1 MLPEGQQPFQKEVT
15 EVPYPVPQVLRVA
28 LIAQCQRPTLNLNG
42 RMINMMR
49 YSNSLITQPQVVALG
64 GTPAKINLPLNTITR
79 ISILIILEAPR
90 ASKLTIWEETT
101 TISTVTG
108 IITTITKEEEGKLSE
123 GITRCSSSIRIA
135 ITSSPSRAPPLT
147 PPRSSSSSPS
157 TTPLP
162 ANIMREATNN
172 MAIMAATHTGRN
184 A

>member
-1 MLPEGQQPFQKEVT
+1 MPPEGQEIFQKEAQ

-64 GTPAKINLPLNTITR
+64 GTPAKINLPPNTITR

-90 ASKLTIWEETT
+90 ASKEILWEETT
-101 TISTVTG
+101 TTSTIT
-108 IITTITKEEEGKLSE
+108 ITTITKEEEDKLSE
-123 GITRCSSSIRIA
+123 AITRCSSSIRIA
-135 ITSSPSRAPPLT
+135 ITNNSSRAPPLT